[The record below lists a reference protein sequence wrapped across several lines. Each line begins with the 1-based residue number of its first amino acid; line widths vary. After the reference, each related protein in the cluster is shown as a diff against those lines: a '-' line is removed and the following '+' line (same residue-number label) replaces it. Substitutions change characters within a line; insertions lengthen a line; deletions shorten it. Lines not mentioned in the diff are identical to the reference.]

1 MTYYK
6 VIQNNEFIGIG
17 TSYELRKY
25 QPKHNTLLVSNDN
38 AAQYI
43 DINGKLYRD
52 NWFNA
57 TNQDNN
63 IHYEIAD
70 ICVISEEEY
79 QQLFEAIDKGEE
91 IELIQQQDTV
101 IQDNA
106 EQSEQQMPIGEIV
119 TIDYLKDQ
127 KIKEMS
133 YVCNQI
139 ITDGFDIVLS
149 DNKIYHFSL
158 TVQDQLN
165 LITLSAMITNGETE
179 IPYHADAELCRIYSA
194 EDINNIIRYA
204 TEFKM
209 YHTTYFNSL
218 KAYIQSLKS
227 REDIGN
233 INYGINIPDEYQSDV
248 LKSILLNR
256 NNTQIESDNNENIT

>member
-6 VIQNNEFIGIG
+6 IIQNNEFIGIG

-25 QPKHNTLLVSNDN
+25 LPKHNILLVANDN
-38 AAQYI
+38 TAQYI

-52 NWFNA
+52 NWLKIIN
-57 TNQDNN
+57 DNDAVSYETAN
-63 IHYEIAD
+63 IS
-70 ICVISEEEY
+70 VISEEEY
-79 QQLFEAIDKGEE
+79 QQLFETIDKGEE
-91 IELIQQQDTV
+91 IQVVTEQENLIQE
-101 IQDNA
+101 A
-106 EQSEQQMPIGEIV
+106 EQLEQQIPIEEIV
-119 TIDYLKDQ
+119 TIDYLKEQ

-233 INYGINIPDEYQSDV
+233 INYGINIPEEYQSDV